1 MGPAPEQ
8 IEVTTAPAETTI
20 EIVASVP
27 EIVMVPL
34 PEIVTATLPEIES
47 LEPPAAGHM
56 RIGHPPLTM
65 TDYSFW
71 HVLTASYR
79 IEDNRHKRVT
89 REINR
94 YTKKPRDIEAI
105 LNRGKPYLAYIYQ
118 EIEQRGFPAEIT
130 LLPFV
135 ESGFDPFAYSH
146 GRAAGLW
153 QFIPGTAK
161 LNGLKQDW
169 WYDGRRDVIAST
181 RAALNY
187 LDWLLNEFE
196 GDWLHAL
203 AAYNSG
209 SGTVKKAIK
218 RNIKAGKPTDFWH
231 LKLPVE
237 TSVYVPRLLAICAI
251 AADPDSYG
259 VQLPPLGIAPMFT
272 VVDTNS
278 QLDIAVAA
286 DLAGIGTDE
295 LYQLN
300 PGYNRWATHPE
311 GPHRL
316 AIPHDKSG
324 EFTEKLAALSDEER
338 IKWIRHKIKT
348 GETLSQIA
356 RHHNTHVNVLRS
368 ANKIKGS
375 NIRAGHHLLV
385 PVAAG
390 EDMQYGMPG
399 NHLQSG
405 AGSKIIHKVRNG
417 DSLWTIA
424 RRYDVSVKQLIKWNR
439 LDSGSVIKPGQ
450 KIILWKQSGGVS
462 TAPQIRT
469 IHYTVR
475 KGDSLYGISRKYNV
489 DLDAVRRWNDLS
501 EGKHLQTGQKL
512 KLHIDVTTLAHN
524 SES

>member
-1 MGPAPEQ
+1 META
-8 IEVTTAPAETTI
+8 IEAIESQPVTTADE
-20 EIVASVP
+20 
-27 EIVMVPL
+27 
-34 PEIVTATLPEIES
+34 LPEIES
-47 LEPPAAGHM
+47 LEAPAAGHTRM
-56 RIGHPPLTM
+56 GHPPLTI

-71 HVLTASYR
+71 HVLTAGYR
-79 IEDNRHKRVT
+79 LTDHQHKTIT

-94 YTKKPRDIEAI
+94 YKKFPRDIETI
-105 LNRGKPYLAYIYQ
+105 LNRGKPYLAYIYN
-118 EIEQRGFPAEIT
+118 EVEKRGFPAEIT

-169 WYDGRRDVIAST
+169 WYDGRRDVVAST
-181 RAALNY
+181 EAALNY

-218 RNIKAGKPTDFWH
+218 SNLRAGKPTDFWH

-251 AADPDSYG
+251 TAAPEQYG
-259 VQLPPLGIAPMFT
+259 VQLPQLGMSPLFT
-272 VVDTNS
+272 VVDIDG

-286 DLAGIGTDE
+286 DLAGIGTNE
-295 LYQLN
+295 LYRLN
-300 PGYNRWATHPE
+300 PGFNRWATHPE

-316 AIPHDKSG
+316 AIPSEKSVI
-324 EFTEKLAALSDEER
+324 FTEKLAALPDDKR
-338 IKWIRHKIKT
+338 IKWIRHKIKS
-348 GETLSQIA
+348 GETLSHIA
-356 RHHNTHVNVLRS
+356 RHHKTRVNVLRN
-368 ANKIKGS
+368 ANNIQGN

-390 EDMQYGMPG
+390 EDSQYTALYK
-399 NHLQSG
+399 HLQSNG
-405 AGSKIIHKVRNG
+405 NSGSKIIYKVRSG
-417 DSLWTIA
+417 DSLWTVA
-424 RRYDVSVKQLIKWNR
+424 RRYNVSVKQLIKWNR

-450 KIILWKQSGGVS
+450 KIILWKQAGSAS
-462 TAPQIRT
+462 TTPRVRT
-469 IHYTVR
+469 IYYKVR
-475 KGDSLYGISRKYNV
+475 RGDSLYRISRKYNV
-489 DLDAVRRWNDLS
+489 SVNEVRRWNNLPD
-501 EGKHLQTGQKL
+501 GKHLQPGQKL
-512 KLHIDVTTLAHN
+512 KLHVDVTQLSHN
-524 SES
+524 SQG